1 MDLPATQAELQ
12 AMIRTA
18 VAEALEQYRP
28 TLNLLVH
35 DAVRTALEE
44 HLEIVVEDSLE
55 LLDGEP

>member
-1 MDLPATQAELQ
+1 MDVSNQSELQ
-12 AMIRTA
+12 AMIRQA

-28 TLNLLVH
+28 TLNELVH
-35 DAVRTALEE
+35 DAVRAALLE